1 MTKKINSLLNA
12 IRQRYRCFR
21 CGIRN
26 EPGSTIG
33 AGITISNPGDVTIT
47 RDTHIGNGVRMLG
60 EVSIGENTKIRPH
73 VILDARHG
81 SISIGSNSSINDNCV
96 IYGMGG
102 LVIGNDVR
110 IAAHTVI
117 VSGNHNFDD
126 PDTPIR
132 QQGVT
137 FSPISIGDDT
147 WIAAS
152 VTILAGVVIGNGCV
166 IGAGAVVTKSIAP
179 FSIAVGNPARVI
191 RTRGSGEKQGATS

>member
-1 MTKKINSLLNA
+1 MINSLLNA
-12 IRQRYRCFR
+12 TRQRYRCFR

-26 EPGSTIG
+26 ESGATIG
-33 AGITISNPGDVTIT
+33 AGVTISNPDDVTIA
-47 RDTHIGNGVRMLG
+47 RNTHIGNGVRILG
-60 EVSIGENTKIRPH
+60 QVSIGENTKIRPH
-73 VILDARHG
+73 VLLDGRHG

-132 QQGVT
+132 LQGVT
-137 FSPISIGDDT
+137 FAPISVGDDT
-147 WIAAS
+147 WIAAN
-152 VTILAGVVIGNGCV
+152 VTILAGVEIGNGCV
-166 IGAGAVVTKSIAP
+166 VGAGAVVTKSLPAY
-179 FSIAVGNPARVI
+179 SIAVGNPARII
-191 RTRGSGEKQGATS
+191 RKRGQYAE